1 MLFVS
6 QNYLCFASRV
16 HNLVRLIIP
25 LREVACVEK
34 KDDSLSEKALLVTTK
49 GRSASLALNANSF
62 SLSRILENPVNSI
75 FLFGRFKDRII
86 ALDRITSMLG
96 KTKEEDVPSAVRRSM
111 SNVSSAASSSYSRS
125 RGVSECSAADLDED
139 NSESTSTTTTSTLY
153 EHPMINHANAFT
165 IQPPL
170 FLLEFPPPP
179 PSSAKSSANAAA
191 PTTTPSTTINAASP
205 SVPLSPRSLILQHRW
220 ESHFLE
226 FGRGV
231 SAYRTQLAQELVL
244 EGLPEKYRGELWLT
258 YSGAVN
264 EMATHPG
271 YYAAMVEA
279 SLGRATLAA
288 DEIERDLHR
297 SLPEHPAFQSEV
309 GIAAL
314 RRVLTAYSWRNPNI
328 GYCQVSEHL
337 Q

>member
-6 QNYLCFASRV
+6 HNYLCFASRV
-16 HNLVRLIIP
+16 PNLVRLIIP

-34 KDDSLSEKALLVTTK
+34 KDDALSDKALLVTTK
-49 GRSASLALNANSF
+49 GRSASLAHSANSF
-62 SLSRILENPVNSI
+62 SLSRIHENPVNSI
-75 FLFGRFKDRII
+75 FLFGRFKDRSV
-86 ALDRITSMLG
+86 ALERITSMLG
-96 KTKEEDVPSAVRRSM
+96 RTKEEDVPSAVKRST
-111 SNVSSAASSSYSRS
+111 STVSASSSRS
-125 RGVSECSAADLDED
+125 RGVSECSAADTDSTAADYATSGVADED
-139 NSESTSTTTTSTLY
+139 NSESTSTTTSTLY
-153 EHPMINHANAFT
+153 EHPSNNANSFT

-170 FLLEFPPPP
+170 FLLEFT
-179 PSSAKSSANAAA
+179 PSDADAAAA
-191 PTTTPSTTINAASP
+191 PKTTPTTIDAALP
-205 SVPLSPRSLILQHRW
+205 SIPLSPRSLILQHRW
-220 ESHFLE
+220 ESHFVE

-231 SAYRTQLAQELVL
+231 SAYRTQKAQELVL
-244 EGLPEKYRGELWLT
+244 EGLPKKYRGELWLT

-328 GYCQVSEHL
+328 GMMAIYF
-337 Q
+337 